1 MPLRAYLQS
10 HAVAT
15 TFELGWST
23 LKNGELLDAAEAIFD
38 CFITT
43 DQNLRY
49 QQNLSDRNLA
59 IVVLM
64 STSWPR
70 LREAI
75 SKICEVVDEVRLGEH
90 REIIIP

>member
-1 MPLRAYLQS
+1 MTDDR
-10 HAVAT
+10 
-15 TFELGWST
+15 
-23 LKNGELLDAAEAIFD
+23 DAAEAVFD

-75 SKICEVVDEVRLGEH
+75 SKISEVVDEVRLGEY